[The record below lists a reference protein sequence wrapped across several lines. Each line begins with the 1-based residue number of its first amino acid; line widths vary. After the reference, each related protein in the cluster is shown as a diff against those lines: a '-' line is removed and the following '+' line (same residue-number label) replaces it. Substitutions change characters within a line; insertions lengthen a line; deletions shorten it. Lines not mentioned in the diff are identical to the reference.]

1 MTINRKAILAAAT
14 LAILTPAAASAQATA
29 NAADPAAD
37 PMMTTP
43 MPVEDDR
50 DEFPWGL
57 LGLLGLAGLLGMKR
71 RDDDVHVH
79 RTGTD
84 TRRP

>member
-1 MTINRKAILAAAT
+1 MIAAAA
-14 LAILTPAAASAQATA
+14 LAMMTPAAASAQATA
-29 NAADPAAD
+29 NAVDPAAD

-84 TRRP
+84 RTTRP